1 MTEPGLHFKLPWP
14 IQSVETLSKETFSL
28 QFGYEEKDGK
38 VKEFPEETKMI
49 TGDENIVLAD
59 LVVQW
64 KITDPAKY
72 LFNAEHPEEILF
84 NSTSASLRSI
94 IGSSKIDDALT
105 SGKAEIEA
113 DVRDLLSTLVEKYD
127 IGISILAVKLQDVE
141 LPNDEVRKAFTN
153 VTDARET
160 MNTKIN
166 EAGKYRN
173 KRTNEAKGEEAAIK
187 SKAQGDKAARIE
199 TARGDVSVFNKLYEE
214 YRTNPDITR
223 ERLMLETLEQVL
235 PNAEIYIMNDNGDT
249 LKYFPIRPLENQQPK
264 TNAEEVKKMSNDN
277 VVNIDGRGPK
287 GTNWKNYTK
296 IGSIFVIVIILLAVF
311 ISNLIVVKE
320 GQYKVIRQFGEVV
333 RIVKTPGLT
342 YKIPFIQSVTTLPK
356 FQMTYDV
363 TEAEINTKDKKR
375 MLIDNYAIW
384 RIEDPKKMITNART
398 VEKAESRMEEFIYSV
413 VRSELG
419 QLNYDEIINDEK
431 SSRGSLNDRITEKVN
446 DLLGNDNYGIVVTD
460 VRMKR
465 TDLPSENEQSVF
477 TRMISE
483 RESKAQEYLSMG
495 DAEKNRIEAD
505 TDREVQELLAKAKAE
520 AESIRADG
528 EAEAARIYNES
539 FSKDPTFYSM
549 YRTLESYK
557 KTINDKSVI
566 VLPSDSPYAR
576 LLMGYTD

>member
-1 MTEPGLHFKLPWP
+1 MWTINRIYKTIGLVLLGVILVIVGFTTWYTVDESEQAVIITFGKVEEGVTEPGLHFKLPWP

-72 LFNAEHPEEILF
+72 LFSAEHPEEILY

-173 KRTNEAKGEEAAIK
+173 KRTNEAKGEVAALK
-187 SKAQGDKAARIE
+187 SKAQGDQAARIE
-199 TARGDVSVFNKLYEE
+199 TARGDVSVFNKLYDE

-223 ERLMLETLEQVL
+223 QRLMLETLEQVL
-235 PNAEIYIMNDNGDT
+235 PDAEIYIMKDNGDT

-264 TNAEEVKKMSNDN
+264 TTGEGSD
-277 VVNIDGRGPK
+277 
-287 GTNWKNYTK
+287 KN
-296 IGSIFVIVIILLAVF
+296 
-311 ISNLIVVKE
+311 E
-320 GQYKVIRQFGEVV
+320 
-333 RIVKTPGLT
+333 
-342 YKIPFIQSVTTLPK
+342 
-356 FQMTYDV
+356 
-363 TEAEINTKDKKR
+363 
-375 MLIDNYAIW
+375 
-384 RIEDPKKMITNART
+384 
-398 VEKAESRMEEFIYSV
+398 
-413 VRSELG
+413 
-419 QLNYDEIINDEK
+419 
-431 SSRGSLNDRITEKVN
+431 
-446 DLLGNDNYGIVVTD
+446 
-460 VRMKR
+460 
-465 TDLPSENEQSVF
+465 
-477 TRMISE
+477 
-483 RESKAQEYLSMG
+483 
-495 DAEKNRIEAD
+495 
-505 TDREVQELLAKAKAE
+505 
-520 AESIRADG
+520 
-528 EAEAARIYNES
+528 
-539 FSKDPTFYSM
+539 
-549 YRTLESYK
+549 
-557 KTINDKSVI
+557 
-566 VLPSDSPYAR
+566 
-576 LLMGYTD
+576 

>member
-1 MTEPGLHFKLPWP
+1 MGNINRIYKTVGLIILGAILVIVGFTTWYTVDESEQAVIITFGKVEEGVTEPGLHFKLPWP

-72 LFNAEHPEEILF
+72 LFNAEKPEEILY

-187 SKAQGDKAARIE
+187 SKALGDKAARIE
-199 TARGDVSVFNKLYEE
+199 TARGDVSVFNKLYDE

-223 ERLMLETLEQVL
+223 QRLMLETLEQVL

-264 TNAEEVKKMSNDN
+264 TNGE
-277 VVNIDGRGPK
+277 
-287 GTNWKNYTK
+287 
-296 IGSIFVIVIILLAVF
+296 GS
-311 ISNLIVVKE
+311 
-320 GQYKVIRQFGEVV
+320 
-333 RIVKTPGLT
+333 
-342 YKIPFIQSVTTLPK
+342 
-356 FQMTYDV
+356 
-363 TEAEINTKDKKR
+363 
-375 MLIDNYAIW
+375 
-384 RIEDPKKMITNART
+384 
-398 VEKAESRMEEFIYSV
+398 
-413 VRSELG
+413 
-419 QLNYDEIINDEK
+419 
-431 SSRGSLNDRITEKVN
+431 
-446 DLLGNDNYGIVVTD
+446 
-460 VRMKR
+460 
-465 TDLPSENEQSVF
+465 
-477 TRMISE
+477 
-483 RESKAQEYLSMG
+483 
-495 DAEKNRIEAD
+495 EKNE
-505 TDREVQELLAKAKAE
+505 
-520 AESIRADG
+520 
-528 EAEAARIYNES
+528 
-539 FSKDPTFYSM
+539 
-549 YRTLESYK
+549 
-557 KTINDKSVI
+557 
-566 VLPSDSPYAR
+566 
-576 LLMGYTD
+576 